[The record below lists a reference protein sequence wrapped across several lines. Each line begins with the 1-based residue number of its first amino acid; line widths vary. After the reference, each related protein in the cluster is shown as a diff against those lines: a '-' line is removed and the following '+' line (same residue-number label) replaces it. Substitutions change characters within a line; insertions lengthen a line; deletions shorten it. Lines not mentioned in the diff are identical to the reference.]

1 MNKYVVYLHHRKRQ
15 YNTLKLETMKTFPS
29 KEKLIKILT
38 SKGCNVISATEQV
51 EANYDYVKRVYP
63 ESTPIFLANVIVII
77 Y

>member
-1 MNKYVVYLHHRKRQ
+1 
-15 YNTLKLETMKTFPS
+15 MKTFPS

-51 EANYDYVKRVYP
+51 ETHYDYVKRVYP
-63 ESTPIFLANVIVII
+63 ESTPSFLADVIVTI